1 MLKLGAA
8 KVLVAAGALALL
20 YSVVTFVPYATA
32 DTGESATTRAATWA
46 RDHRLGGLVDWAE
59 QRMFSSPPAAEPA
72 TRLEVLAP
80 ASGTTPISSDTT
92 QAVVEPQYEPA
103 LLSPVLTPALENE
116 GVWRAVVT
124 ASEHTAVWT
133 TGDRPLVESPSVLAS
148 YAVIDQERTRAELY
162 NGPEIPGGTGWSKYR
177 KVPAS
182 SHDSLVATFNGGFR
196 LEHSMGGYYTE
207 GRTVQKLRTGAAT
220 LAIDERG
227 KIYVGNLGRDIKF
240 SAANPNGFVS
250 LRQNINLLVDAHR
263 NVVGKNAWQ
272 FGAWSDGNLYI
283 MRSSLCERRD
293 GKLMYAIVGKVDASQ
308 LADVLVRAGCER
320 AMELDVNSAWPKFM
334 SYLHGV
340 PHKLDKRSTGRDDL
354 YLNGSSKEFVA
365 LFQRDSPA

>member
-1 MLKLGAA
+1 MAMLRAV
-8 KVLVAAGALALL
+8 KVVVAAGALTLL
-20 YSVVTFVPYATA
+20 YSAVTFIPYAKA
-32 DTGESATTRAATWA
+32 DTGESTATRVATWA
-46 RDHRLGGLVDWAE
+46 RDHSLGGVVDWAE
-59 QRMFSSPPAAEPA
+59 QWMFSSPPTAEPA
-72 TRLEVLAP
+72 LRLEVSVPTSVTAMIAAEVP
-80 ASGTTPISSDTT
+80 
-92 QAVVEPQYEPA
+92 YEPA
-103 LLSPVLTPALENE
+103 KLDPVVTPGIKDE
-116 GVWRAVVT
+116 GVWRVVVT
-124 ASEHTAVWT
+124 VSDHAAIWT
-133 TGDRPLVESPSVLAS
+133 TGDRPLVESPAVLAS
-148 YAVIDQERTRAELY
+148 YAVIDQSQTRAELY

-182 SHDSLVATFNGGFR
+182 SRESLVATFNGGFR

-220 LAIDERG
+220 LAIDENG

-263 NVVGKNAWQ
+263 NVVGKNAWE

-293 GKLMYAIVGKVDASQ
+293 GKLMYAVVGKVDAAQ
-308 LADVLVRAGCER
+308 LASLLVRAGCER

-334 SYLHGV
+334 SYTNGV
-340 PHKLDKRSTGRDDL
+340 PHKLDRRSTGRDDL
-354 YLNGSSKEFVA
+354 YLNGSSKEFIA
-365 LFQRDSPA
+365 LFRKDSAP